1 MEWWILL
8 ALAAAALGAGAV
20 ARLRKL
26 RRPQPGKDPENIYPL
41 W

>member
-8 ALAAAALGAGAV
+8 ALAAAAIGVGV
-20 ARLRKL
+20 VTRLR
-26 RRPQPGKDPENIYPL
+26 RNRQAAAKDPKNIYPL